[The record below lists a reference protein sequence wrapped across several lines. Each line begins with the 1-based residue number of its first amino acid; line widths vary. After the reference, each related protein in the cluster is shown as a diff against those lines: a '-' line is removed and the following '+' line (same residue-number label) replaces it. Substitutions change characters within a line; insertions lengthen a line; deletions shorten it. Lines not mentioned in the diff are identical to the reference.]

1 MKYGLIITMLVP
13 ILVAFD
19 WNIKLKFSFLG
30 ILDLLKKK
38 KNLTYVQVDFHYHNK
53 PRMVHCSLNFKE
65 EKLRK

>member
-38 KNLTYVQVDFHYHNK
+38 KI
-53 PRMVHCSLNFKE
+53 
-65 EKLRK
+65 